1 MTPIMKKVLAPI
13 IFALFYSLL
22 TACAT
27 NPVTGRQ
34 DIVLMSEHQEISI
47 GKNMHVELV
56 AKGSVYENKDLQ
68 KYVSAI
74 GNKLEENSH
83 RSNLN
88 YTFTVVDSPDINAY
102 ALPGGYI
109 YINRGLLAY
118 LNNETQLAAV
128 LAHEI
133 GHVTARHSVRQQT
146 ASAASGILA
155 AIAYVGTGS
164 KDLADA
170 SNMTGTAL
178 VRGYGREH
186 ELEADRLGAEYLHKS
201 GYDPDGLLDVITI
214 LKNQEQ
220 YNRLKAKQQGKSVQS
235 YHGLFSTHPRNDRRL
250 HEVISKAKSLGKSP
264 VNNTDPAK
272 YRSLVNGLAF
282 GKAKPEAEQQDNR
295 YYHNK
300 LRFTFAYPDLWN
312 VEATSKAINVRP
324 KDNLAS
330 INLRIRRSDRNISPR
345 DFLSKHAGIDR
356 LFQSRSLSQYG
367 LNGHTGVTP
376 ATQSQPAQRIAVIYY
391 GSYAYVFTG
400 SVSQHAKLDD
410 YDMGFMEVIESFR
423 GLKRSEYI
431 SSKPELAIHY
441 IKADRASRFANLAR
455 GSKLGNDA
463 ETQLRLLNGY
473 YPSGEPKPGEWIKIV
488 K

>member
-1 MTPIMKKVLAPI
+1 MKKILTPII
-13 IFALFYSLL
+13 ITLCYSLL

-34 DIVLMSEHQEISI
+34 DIVLMSEHQEIAI
-47 GKNMHVELV
+47 GKKMHDELV
-56 AKGSVYENKDLQ
+56 AKGSVYQDKKLQ
-68 KYVSAI
+68 QYVTDI
-74 GNKLEENSH
+74 GNKLETSSH
-83 RSNLN
+83 RSNLD

-164 KDLADA
+164 KDLAEA
-170 SNMTGTAL
+170 SNMAGTAL

-186 ELEADRLGAEYLHKS
+186 ELEADRLGAEYLHNTD
-201 GYDPDGLLDVITI
+201 YNPDGLIDVITI

-220 YNRLKAKQQGKSVQS
+220 YNRLKAKEQGKSVQS

-250 HEVISKAKSLGKSP
+250 HEVVSKAKSLGNRSA
-264 VNNTDPAK
+264 NNTDPAK
-272 YRSLVNGLAF
+272 FRSLVNGLAF
-282 GKAKPEAEQQDNR
+282 GGAKADVEQQDNR

-300 LRFTFAYPDLWN
+300 LRFTFAYPDQWN
-312 VEATSKAINVRP
+312 VAATSKAINVDS
-324 KDNLAS
+324 KDHLAS
-330 INLRIRRSDRNISPR
+330 MSLRIRRNDRSLSPR

-356 LFQSRSLSQYG
+356 LFQSRTLSQYG

-376 ATQSQPAQRIAVIYY
+376 ATQSQLAQRIAVIYY
-391 GSYAYVFTG
+391 GSYAYVFAG
-400 SVSQHAKLDD
+400 SVKQQTNIDQ
-410 YDMGFMEVIESFR
+410 YDKGFMEVIESFR

-431 SSKPELAIHY
+431 STKPELAIHY
-441 IKADRASRFANLAR
+441 TKADSRTRFANLAR
-455 GSKLGNDA
+455 SSKLGKDA

-473 YPSGEPKPGEWIKIV
+473 YPSGEAKTGQWIKIV

>member
-1 MTPIMKKVLAPI
+1 MMNKILTPVFI
-13 IFALFYSLL
+13 ALCFSLL
-22 TACAT
+22 SACAT

-34 DIVLMSEHQEISI
+34 DIVLMSEHQEIAI
-47 GKNMHVELV
+47 GKKMHDELV
-56 AKGSVYENKDLQ
+56 AKGSVYKDTKLQ
-68 KYVSAI
+68 KYISDI
-74 GNKLEENSH
+74 GNKLEGNSH
-83 RSNLN
+83 RNDLD
-88 YTFTVVDSPDINAY
+88 YTFTVVDSDDINAY

-133 GHVTARHSVRQQT
+133 GHVTARHAVRQQT

-164 KDLADA
+164 KDLAEA
-170 SNMTGTAL
+170 SNMAGTAL

-186 ELEADRLGAEYLHKS
+186 ELEADRLGAEYLHNS
-201 GYDPDGLLDVITI
+201 GYDPDGLIDVITI

-220 YNRLKAKQQGKSVQS
+220 YNRLKAKEQGKSVQS

-250 HEVISKAKSLGKSP
+250 HEVVNKAKSLDNRAAGDIDPGKF
-264 VNNTDPAK
+264 
-272 YRSLVNGLAF
+272 RSLVNGMDF
-282 GKAKPEAEQQDNR
+282 GEAKPDVAQQDNR

-300 LRFTFAYPDLWN
+300 LRFTFAYPDQWQ
-312 VEATSKAINVRP
+312 VEASSKAIKVDS
-324 KDNLAS
+324 KDKLAS
-330 INLRIRRSDRNISPR
+330 ISLRIRRNDRDISPR

-356 LFQSRSLSQYG
+356 LFQSRTLSQYG
-367 LNGHTGVTP
+367 LSGHTGVTP
-376 ATQSQPAQRIAVIYY
+376 ATQSQPEQRIAVIYY
-391 GSYAYVFTG
+391 GPYAYVFSG
-400 SVSQHAKLDD
+400 SVQQQTNING
-410 YDMGFMEVIESFR
+410 YDQGFMEVIESFR

-431 SSKPELAIHY
+431 SSKPELAIHFV
-441 IKADRASRFANLAR
+441 KADSRSRFADLAR
-455 GSKLGNDA
+455 GSKLGKDA

-473 YPSGEPKPGEWIKIV
+473 YPSGEPKAGEWIKIV